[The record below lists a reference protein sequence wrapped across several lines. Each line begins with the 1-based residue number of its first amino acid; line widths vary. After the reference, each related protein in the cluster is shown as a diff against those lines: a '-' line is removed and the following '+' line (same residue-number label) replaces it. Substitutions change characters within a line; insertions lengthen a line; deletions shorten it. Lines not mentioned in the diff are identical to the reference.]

1 MSGRSSRYF
10 GQENLNRG
18 FGEENIGKGL
28 GQNSSMRGFGMENN
42 TRGFSKEN
50 NSRSFGQENNTM
62 GFGQDNMARGFGKEN
77 TASSYPTLTSLL
89 SGPCRAVGC
98 KDRPCK
104 ECSEKTKNQGCTG
117 KWQQS
122 DDKENVPP
130 ARPFLGHR
138 FN

>member
-1 MSGRSSRYF
+1 MG
-10 GQENLNRG
+10 ENLNRG

-62 GFGQDNMARGFGKEN
+62 GFGQEN
-77 TASSYPTLTSLL
+77 PASSSPTLTSLL

-130 ARPFLGHR
+130 A
-138 FN
+138 

>member
-1 MSGRSSRYF
+1 MGTSRKRTMSGRSSRYF
-10 GQENLNRG
+10 GQENINRG
-18 FGEENIGKGL
+18 FGEENIGKGF

-42 TRGFSKEN
+42 TRGF
-50 NSRSFGQENNTM
+50 R
-62 GFGQDNMARGFGKEN
+62 KEN

>member
-1 MSGRSSRYF
+1 MGSRKRTMSGRSSRYF

-28 GQNSSMRGFGMENN
+28 GQNSCMSGFGMENN
-42 TRGFSKEN
+42 KRGF
-50 NSRSFGQENNTM
+50 RQE
-62 GFGQDNMARGFGKEN
+62 NMARGFGKEN

-98 KDRPCK
+98 RDRPCK